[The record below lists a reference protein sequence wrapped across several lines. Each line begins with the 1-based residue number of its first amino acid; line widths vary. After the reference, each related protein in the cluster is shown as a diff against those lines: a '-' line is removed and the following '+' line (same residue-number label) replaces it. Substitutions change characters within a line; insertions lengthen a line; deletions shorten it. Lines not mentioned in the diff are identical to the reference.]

1 LNNSEHPQQ
10 TLLSLIRK
18 RSLVRVQAGPLGKN
32 PPFCRWNVEHKKRT
46 GTKTGPCYTNC
57 YTNALRKRLLHG
69 LDRAVLHV
77 GQDVAIGVERYRYGR
92 VPQHLGDDLGVH
104 VLEQQYGR
112 GSMA

>member
-1 LNNSEHPQQ
+1 MQVKGG
-10 TLLSLIRK
+10 I
-18 RSLVRVQAGPLGKN
+18 
-32 PPFCRWNVEHKKRT
+32 KKRA
-46 GTKTGPCYTNC
+46 GTKTAPYYTNY

-69 LDRAVLHV
+69 LDRTVLHV
-77 GQDVAIGVERYRYGR
+77 GQDMAVGVERYRYGR